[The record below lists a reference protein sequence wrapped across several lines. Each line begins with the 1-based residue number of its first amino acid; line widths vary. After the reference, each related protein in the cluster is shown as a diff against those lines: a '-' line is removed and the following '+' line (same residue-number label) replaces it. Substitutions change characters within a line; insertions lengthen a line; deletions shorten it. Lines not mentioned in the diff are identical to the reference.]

1 MLIGL
6 VFRKILQYCF
16 MGIFFVS
23 LRVCEWM
30 KEGGGGLE
38 RYDMNQFLMV
48 CILKEICSVEEFCS
62 EIVLNIVFF
71 EYIF

>member
-1 MLIGL
+1 MD
-6 VFRKILQYCF
+6 
-16 MGIFFVS
+16 
-23 LRVCEWM
+23 
-30 KEGGGGLE
+30 EGRGGGLE